1 MLAGAT
7 QPGSIR
13 ATYATLTGRGNVRGV
28 VAPRTGCCQ
37 PMTAN
42 DDTPRSGDSADG
54 STDWEQLGRGLLRR
68 DLERHADELREAFV
82 EASTEAAAGTIDAET
97 AHSLRH
103 VLMQAGYLVE
113 DLEDATIP
121 ERKE

>member
-1 MLAGAT
+1 
-7 QPGSIR
+7 
-13 ATYATLTGRGNVRGV
+13 
-28 VAPRTGCCQ
+28 
-37 PMTAN
+37 MTAN

-97 AHSLRH
+97 AHSLRA
-103 VLMQAGYLVE
+103 VLMQAEYLVE

-121 ERKE
+121 EREE